1 MTTPLAVSL
10 GANLFL
16 GLGLFVATVGI
27 VVGFFTIR
35 GSGISNHPWE
45 GHGGAA
51 PGAMLPD
58 EFDQFAARQVHDR
71 DMSEADIERRVDAR
85 MARWEASFATPV
97 GPPVRAP
104 ADDISLDEAN
114 RRLAAEAAARK
125 SAASQSRDRAETP
138 R

>member
-10 GANLFL
+10 GANLTL
-16 GLGLFVATVGI
+16 ALWLFVATVGI
-27 VVGFFTIR
+27 VFGFFTIR

-45 GHGGAA
+45 GHGGA

-58 EFDQFAARQVHDR
+58 EFDQFAARQIHDH
-71 DMSEADIERRVDAR
+71 DMREAEIERRVDAR

-97 GPPVRAP
+97 APPVRSP

-125 SAASQSRDRAETP
+125 GARSPARDRAETP

>member
-10 GANLFL
+10 GANLTL
-16 GLGLFVATVGI
+16 ALWLLVAMAGI
-27 VVGFFTIR
+27 VVGFYTIR

-45 GHGGAA
+45 GHGGA
-51 PGAMLPD
+51 PGAKLPD
-58 EFDQFAARQVHDR
+58 EFDQFAARQLHDH
-71 DMSEADIERRVDAR
+71 DMREADIERRVDAR

-125 SAASQSRDRAETP
+125 GARSPSEDRVETP

>member
-10 GANLFL
+10 GANLTL
-16 GLGLFVATVGI
+16 GLWLFVATVGI
-27 VVGFFTIR
+27 VFGFFTVR
-35 GSGISNHPWE
+35 GSGINNHPWE
-45 GHGGAA
+45 GHGGA

-58 EFDQFAARQVHDR
+58 EFDQFAARQVHDH
-71 DMSEADIERRVDAR
+71 DMREADIERRVDAR
-85 MARWEASFATPV
+85 MARWEASFATPMA
-97 GPPVRAP
+97 PPVRAP

-125 SAASQSRDRAETP
+125 GARSPARDRAETP

>member
-10 GANLFL
+10 GANLL
-16 GLGLFVATVGI
+16 LALGLFAATVGLI
-27 VVGFFTIR
+27 YGFFTTS
-35 GSGISNHPWE
+35 GSGIYNHPWE
-45 GHGGAA
+45 GHGGA
-51 PGAMLPD
+51 PGATLPD

-71 DMSEADIERRVDAR
+71 DMREAEIERRVDAR
-85 MARWEASFATPV
+85 MARWEASFPIQA
-97 GPPVRAP
+97 GPPVSAP

-125 SAASQSRDRAETP
+125 AAASPSQDRVETP